1 MEGDTGETPVVRRIN
16 GVLMS
21 CWMKLV
27 VVGVMGMSGLALGQ
41 SRIGPGTV
49 RIGEVGQRTSK
60 IEEESKIEDRSSD
73 KPGEPIAGEV
83 TIVQMRR
90 MLLELEHQGGKV

>member
-1 MEGDTGETPVVRRIN
+1 
-16 GVLMS
+16 MS
-21 CWMKLV
+21 CWIRMV
-27 VVGVMGMSGLALGQ
+27 VVGLMGASGLALGQ
-41 SRIGPGTV
+41 TRIGPGTV

-90 MLLELEHQGGKV
+90 TTRRLSLHLSELRYRKRIVSMRAT